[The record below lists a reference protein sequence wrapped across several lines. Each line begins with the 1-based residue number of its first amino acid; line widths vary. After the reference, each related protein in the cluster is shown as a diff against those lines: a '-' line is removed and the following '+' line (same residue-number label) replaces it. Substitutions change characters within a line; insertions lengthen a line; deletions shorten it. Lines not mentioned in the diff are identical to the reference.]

1 MLKSISESE
10 LVGPVVAM
18 VLVGWVARLVGLLV
32 TWLWLWLC
40 NPNLLVG
47 NAFGS

>member
-10 LVGPVVAM
+10 LVGPMVAM
-18 VLVGWVARLVGLLV
+18 VLVGWVLAWLVC
-32 TWLWLWLC
+32 WLWLC